1 MCCNKCK
8 GMKALGEYI
17 VIKPEKEEI
26 ESGGVILSSKTDK
39 NVRYVK
45 GVVESVGG
53 KVKEVSPGDVVY
65 YDKMATSEMRI
76 SGEIKLVLLENGI
89 VVKE

>member
-1 MCCNKCK
+1 
-8 GMKALGEYI
+8 MKALGEYI
-17 VIKPEKEEI
+17 VVNAITDEI

-45 GVVESVGG
+45 GIVESVGN
-53 KVKEVSPGDVVY
+53 KVTEVKTGDHVY
-65 YDKMATSEMRI
+65 YDRMASSEMRI
-76 SGEIKLVLLENGI
+76 NGEIKLVLLESGI

>member
-1 MCCNKCK
+1 
-8 GMKALGEYI
+8 MKALGEYI
-17 VIKPEKEEI
+17 VVTPLKDEI

-45 GVVESVGG
+45 GVVDSVGA
-53 KVKEVSPGDVVY
+53 KVTEVEPGDNVY
-65 YDKMATSEMRI
+65 YDKMASSEMRI
-76 SGEIKLVLLENGI
+76 DGEIKLVLLENGI

>member
-1 MCCNKCK
+1 
-8 GMKALGEYI
+8 MKALGEYI
-17 VIKPEKEEI
+17 VVTPEKEEI

-53 KVKEVSPGDVVY
+53 KVKEVDSGDIVY
-65 YDKMATSEMRI
+65 YDKMAASEMRI